1 MFFGR
6 TTKEIGN
13 KGEKIAADYLKKQGY
28 RIVSKNFVSAH
39 GEIDIIAQ
47 NKDFLVFVEVKSR
60 KNNEENFKNYGLPSE
75 AVTKNKQKHII
86 FTAKIYLQQH
96 HTDKALRFDVIE
108 VYMDKN
114 VKVNHIEDA
123 FIL

>member
-1 MFFGR
+1 MLFGK

-13 KGEKIAADYLKKQGY
+13 KGEKVAAKYLKKHGY
-28 RIVSKNFVSAH
+28 RIVAKNFASAH

-47 NKDFLVFVEVKSR
+47 TKDFLVFVEVKTR

-75 AVTKNKQKHII
+75 AVTKNKQMHII

-96 HTDKALRFDVIE
+96 PTDKALRFDVIE

-114 VKVNHIEDA
+114 VKINHIEDA
-123 FIL
+123 FVL